1 MVLALVISIIEGL
14 RLAMAGNRMAAWAI
28 LGWLPL
34 GVAAILDVL
43 KSQDLIDIPYASTYG
58 LIVMAVLQGVV
69 LARRFADAS
78 KAAERLTKNLQAEV
92 ERQTQA
98 LAERTE
104 EAESLLEESKRT
116 QGYLVESNPCD
127 GRASRIRAGA

>member
-1 MVLALVISIIEGL
+1 M
-14 RLAMAGNRMAAWAI
+14 MAGNRMAAWAI

-34 GVAAILDVL
+34 GVAAILGVL

-78 KAAERLTKNLQAEV
+78 KI
-92 ERQTQA
+92 
-98 LAERTE
+98 
-104 EAESLLEESKRT
+104 
-116 QGYLVESNPCD
+116 G
-127 GRASRIRAGA
+127 